1 MTDWAISLWQT
12 LYSITEVKTCLIT
25 HCLPSLGSALVLN
38 PLYRWGLFTHQ
49 ERFLNKVQCHKSNSA
64 QYLHVDYCQQSLL
77 RVCVTWTMLKLGF
90 DSLLNEFWSHSGL
103 FFDEREGLLL
113 IVLPSHSRFVCLRR
127 AAKNSWV
134 AFFFFLFLSSLKQ
147 SSLWDFVVDCSSVCP
162 NPNCNG
168 NMVHDFWFWTCVKV
182 SSCDN
187 ASWGICLSEQSCCT
201 CFSFS
206 LPLDKPFQFLLCA
219 FCIKHSRGSNNC
231 HH

>member
-1 MTDWAISLWQT
+1 MWRGLCWSW
-12 LYSITEVKTCLIT
+12 VLI
-25 HCLPSLGSALVLN
+25 H
-38 PLYRWGLFTHQ
+38 YWM
-49 ERFLNKVQCHKSNSA
+49 NSGHTVA
-64 QYLHVDYCQQSLL
+64 C
-77 RVCVTWTMLKLGF
+77 
-90 DSLLNEFWSHSGL
+90 
-103 FFDEREGLLL
+103 FFDERERLLL
-113 IVLPSHSRFVCLRR
+113 IVLPSHSCFVCLRR
-127 AAKNSWV
+127 AAKNSW
-134 AFFFFLFLSSLKQ
+134 AFFFFLLSSLKQ